1 MLTYRAFCYWQMMLL
16 CRPNERSV
24 TFWIAD
30 SVQSQVVHTKVKH
43 TCNQEIQLLV
53 DFQKGLNTTWGEVRC
68 N

>member
-1 MLTYRAFCYWQMMLL
+1 MMLL

-43 TCNQEIQLLV
+43 TCNQEATEQGIEQLMV
-53 DFQKGLNTTWGEVRC
+53 QN
-68 N
+68 